1 MVDFRTEFKKNTI
14 IRIGSLWIRGDR
26 VESMKSESTSNI
38 SKKNLVIVMFSGETH
53 SIIVD
58 KSEVDKIVKFV
69 VNS

>member
-1 MVDFRTEFKKNTI
+1 MDFRTEFKKNTI